1 MCHLL
6 IFVSIAIWHF
16 MMHHMPSLNFHM
28 NRHFC
33 AICCVIVSASFLY
46 VTIFVYVN
54 FHIFQTLSRTLCV
67 IVVLISKK
75 CHDKTN
81 AIVWE
86 MFYVW
91 FSQLYFFQS
100 WLTKRVLLLQSY
112 IVFLIFVSTDK
123 SDNAMKKYS
132 FFPLCRNKIFFNVIT
147 DYEVNCYEIVL
158 QDWHNVSISTVFERC
173 VSCNSVTIVGDC
185 LFTSLIQNYGCLF

>member
-1 MCHLL
+1 MEFLDLYIPVVSDQRGAFLSSCTTLPVLILLYDSGLVLFCSWLSIQCKCCTVVNHAVISFAIENHLLHRYYFFQHLPYGILWHECIMCHLL

-33 AICCVIVSASFLY
+33 AICCVIVSASLLY

-81 AIVWE
+81 AI
-86 MFYVW
+86 
-91 FSQLYFFQS
+91 L
-100 WLTKRVLLLQSY
+100 
-112 IVFLIFVSTDK
+112 
-123 SDNAMKKYS
+123 
-132 FFPLCRNKIFFNVIT
+132 
-147 DYEVNCYEIVL
+147 
-158 QDWHNVSISTVFERC
+158 
-173 VSCNSVTIVGDC
+173 
-185 LFTSLIQNYGCLF
+185 